1 MATSRYNPS
10 RRIGSTAHS
19 ENVLT
24 NTFNRMA
31 LLPYSIAILF
41 LLVLYSN
48 VFASLFRQW
57 WSNNLYTHGLLIPL
71 ISLYLIWI
79 QRQKLS
85 RLTPSPYYPAGFAI
99 IITGQLML
107 LLGHVAGIITLQ
119 ELSLIVTLTGMVALL
134 LGISYLKALSLP
146 IAYLLFGIPVWE
158 NLLDFLYSPFQ
169 ILSARIAVVLIKLAD
184 IPIYNDGIYIQ
195 LPNITLEVAK
205 GCSGIGYLISVMAI
219 GIPLAHLFLKS
230 WLRRV
235 VLVLSVLIIAF
246 LSNGLRIALIAFFA
260 YHGYSEVLHGP
271 YHVFQGLFV
280 SMIGYAVIFIGVTV
294 LSERRSKASIPSDRD
309 VNANI
314 TTSRGRIKKRILFP
328 TASACI
334 IFAIFGSYIYLYTPA
349 IVPLQK
355 SNIAFPQKVGN
366 WRGED
371 TPPVFN
377 IYRELGV
384 DREISRIY
392 RTDSGNSLHLYI
404 GYFEYQ
410 GQGKELVHHKTKD
423 IHLDASRVRISL
435 PSYGDIE
442 VNKLFQKD
450 KNRLVLFWY
459 DINGNVVAGRF
470 KAKLYLIWDYLFHG
484 RTNGAVVM
492 LTVNIEKGIDSSHSM
507 ATVEGFI
514 HDIYPQLK
522 IYLLP
527 V

>member
-1 MATSRYNPS
+1 MTTSRYNPS

-41 LLVLYSN
+41 LLILYSN

-99 IITGQLML
+99 ILTGQIML

-119 ELSLIVTLTGMVALL
+119 ELSLIVTLTGMVVLL

-235 VLVLSVLIIAF
+235 VLVLSAFTIAF

-280 SMIGYAVIFIGVTV
+280 SIIGYAAIFIGVTV

-314 TTSRGRIKKRILFP
+314 TTSSGRIKKRILFS

-349 IVPLQK
+349 IVPLQS

-384 DREISRIY
+384 DRELSRIY

-492 LTVNIEKGIDSSHSM
+492 LTVNIEKGIDSSRSM

>member
-1 MATSRYNPS
+1 
-10 RRIGSTAHS
+10 
-19 ENVLT
+19 
-24 NTFNRMA
+24 
-31 LLPYSIAILF
+31 
-41 LLVLYSN
+41 
-48 VFASLFRQW
+48 
-57 WSNNLYTHGLLIPL
+57 
-71 ISLYLIWI
+71 
-79 QRQKLS
+79 
-85 RLTPSPYYPAGFAI
+85 
-99 IITGQLML
+99 
-107 LLGHVAGIITLQ
+107 
-119 ELSLIVTLTGMVALL
+119 L

-235 VLVLSVLIIAF
+235 VLVLSAFTIAF

-280 SMIGYAVIFIGVTV
+280 SIIGYAAIFIGVTV

-314 TTSRGRIKKRILFP
+314 TTSSGRIKKRILFP

-349 IVPLQK
+349 IVPLQS

-384 DREISRIY
+384 DRELSRIY

-492 LTVNIEKGIDSSHSM
+492 LTVNIEKGIDSSRSM